1 MFGSPWTFELS
12 RGTSALTSN
21 RDAWDALATLYPSP
35 YLTHAWLASWAEAYQ
50 YELVCATL
58 RTADG
63 ILVAG
68 ALLRTVPGGYASGCD
83 VDWDVVAIDEAARR
97 QLWEE
102 LANLSPWR
110 FYLGQLRV
118 GSSEMQLARDVLGRA
133 GYGVL
138 PSVRENSCPYV
149 VFPAS
154 FDDLLASR
162 SRNARQQVRSRAR
175 QLDHAGKVSFRLTT
189 GGPRLERDLESFLR
203 VEASGW
209 KGRGG
214 TAIVNRPTRLA
225 IYRKFVREA
234 AERHWLR
241 LHLLELDGEVIAGT
255 LAIAIGGEGFFMKTG
270 FDESW
275 ASLSPGSVLT
285 AEVLRAA
292 IDEGLRGMDMLGG
305 ADPYKMRWT
314 EKVRPRQRLRVY
326 RGPIGRAGERIWNGA
341 LRGRFVSLRDRARE
355 DARLRGYLQR
365 AQKMLER

>member
-1 MFGSPWTFELS
+1 MFGSPWRFELS

-133 GYGVL
+133 G
-138 PSVRENSCPYV
+138 
-149 VFPAS
+149 
-154 FDDLLASR
+154 
-162 SRNARQQVRSRAR
+162 
-175 QLDHAGKVSFRLTT
+175 KVSFRLTT
-189 GGPRLERDLESFLR
+189 EGPAAGEGLGELPACGGFGLERPRRNSHCEPTDQARDLPEIR
-203 VEASGW
+203 TR
-209 KGRGG
+209 GRG
-214 TAIVNRPTRLA
+214 TALA
-225 IYRKFVREA
+225 TAPLARTGRGSHRGHA
-234 AERHWLR
+234 GHRHRRRGL
-241 LHLLELDGEVIAGT
+241 LHED
-255 LAIAIGGEGFFMKTG
+255 
-270 FDESW
+270 
-275 ASLSPGSVLT
+275 
-285 AEVLRAA
+285 
-292 IDEGLRGMDMLGG
+292 
-305 ADPYKMRWT
+305 
-314 EKVRPRQRLRVY
+314 
-326 RGPIGRAGERIWNGA
+326 RI
-341 LRGRFVSLRDRARE
+341 
-355 DARLRGYLQR
+355 
-365 AQKMLER
+365 